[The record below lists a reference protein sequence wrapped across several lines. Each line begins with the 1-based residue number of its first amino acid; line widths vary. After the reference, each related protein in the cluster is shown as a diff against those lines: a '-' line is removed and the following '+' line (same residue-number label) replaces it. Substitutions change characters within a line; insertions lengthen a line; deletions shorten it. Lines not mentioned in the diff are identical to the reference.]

1 MEKDTYH
8 IDLTQGNLIKNLFAF
23 SVPLMLTN
31 CLQMVFNAADTIVVG
46 KFSGSTAL
54 AAVGATGSVIFLLIS
69 LFNGIT
75 IGTNI
80 VVSKYIGAKNDE
92 KIRIASHT
100 SIWLAFAVGI
110 FLTCVGLFFSRP
122 LLKLMSTPED
132 LLEYSTMY
140 MKIYFTGIIFMLV
153 YNFATAILRSS
164 GDTKRPLYF
173 LMIAGALNVVLNLL
187 FVIVFHL
194 GVVGVALATVISQ
207 AVSAILVM
215 ITLMNETNATK
226 FNWRYCKLDL
236 PIAKEILSIGIP
248 AGIQGLVFSFS
259 NVVIQSSINS
269 FNSSNLIAGNSAAVN
284 LENFVYIGMS
294 AFMQACISFTSQN
307 VGAKQI
313 GKIKE
318 IMWMTLLLS
327 VGSGFL
333 VAGILFCNG
342 PFFLSFYTNSVDV
355 EKWGMYRLL
364 YVTLLLPIQGVSD
377 VMIGSMRGMGYSIL
391 PTVCMLAGIC
401 GIRLVWLWFIF
412 PLFPTLSVVYLCF
425 PISWTCTG
433 LLQIVLWIVSY
444 RKFLKNN
451 MSEKEVQY
459 K

>member
-80 VVSKYIGAKNDE
+80 VVSKYIGAKDDE
-92 KIRIASHT
+92 KTRVASHT
-100 SIWLAFAVGI
+100 SIWLAFSVGI

-122 LLKLMSTPED
+122 LLKLMSTPDD
-132 LLEYSTMY
+132 LIEYSTIY

-173 LMIAGALNVVLNLL
+173 LMIAGVLNVVLNLL

-194 GVVGVALATVISQ
+194 GVAGVALATVISQ

-226 FNWRYCKLDL
+226 FYWGYCKLDL

-269 FNSSNLIAGNSAAVN
+269 FGSLVMAGNTAASN
-284 LENFVYIGMS
+284 IEGFVYTSMNAVYQTS
-294 AFMQACISFTSQN
+294 LSFTSQN
-307 VGAKQI
+307 FGARKYDRIDKILLECLAIVTVVGLVLGQGAYFFGQQ
-313 GKIKE
+313 
-318 IMWMTLLLS
+318 LLS
-327 VGSGFL
+327 IYSSDKSVIQFGIDRLAIISTMYCLCGIMDTLVGSL
-333 VAGILFCNG
+333 
-342 PFFLSFYTNSVDV
+342 
-355 EKWGMYRLL
+355 R
-364 YVTLLLPIQGVSD
+364 GV
-377 VMIGSMRGMGYSIL
+377 GYSIL
-391 PTVCMLAGIC
+391 PMLVSLTGVCVIRVIWIFTVFKSVHTTFSLYISYPITWVITLVAHGIC
-401 GIRLVWLWFIF
+401 FMVVRKRIRRVA
-412 PLFPTLSVVYLCF
+412 
-425 PISWTCTG
+425 
-433 LLQIVLWIVSY
+433 
-444 RKFLKNN
+444 
-451 MSEKEVQY
+451 
-459 K
+459 